1 MLRKELNNYPNVNFL
16 QTTENVF
23 IFLPQCDII
32 NNNSKD
38 LYKETGKMN
47 LYYRNKFIAALLTV
61 VITLSSMPFMAKAEK
76 KASGTYQCDWFDES
90 LYYPYDYDDGWFS
103 GDSYE
108 YNHKLALLALN
119 ISMASFNSFNKDDR
133 SENIRAML
141 ENCGFKTKAYGY
153 ETEGYDTAAVEMA
166 RKTVTENGE
175 SCTVVIAAI
184 RSGNYGMEW
193 GGNMRIGSGEN
204 HLGFDIAK
212 ETVLN
217 YINDYFADEKISGRV
232 KLLIPGY
239 SRGGSIANLVG
250 AELDDGSYLKS
261 LKESDSIKNIDLAK
275 NDIYVYTFEAPQC
288 TKKSGADGKIYGN
301 IINIMNPNDYV
312 PKFVMKDWGFS
323 RYGVEYYLPS
333 AENCANYS
341 SYYENVCK
349 TFDTL
354 MEDTDKKSDSNFY
367 NEEDSR
373 SVGAMFD
380 SLMSKLA
387 DSVFKNQQ
395 YYAENFEDGLVFIA
409 GQYIGKKLN
418 AGNAMKTLG
427 VIIAAVALGIIPTN
441 MDTIKS
447 DGFRAYIA
455 SRIAESDASSNLT
468 KPQIQGIID
477 AVIALLEFAKE
488 NRSDVKALLGQ
499 LNTVL
504 NVHQPYVTL
513 SWMRSIGQD
522 DMLKING
529 EAEKPLHV
537 SFNRID
543 LRYKANAR
551 ITADYDSSLGSLRWS
566 SDSDNVVSVDEDG
579 FITAKGD
586 GDAIITV
593 ELRSEDGKLIDSERV
608 RVTVHMNTL
617 EAFVTTVK
625 NIFGKAAA

>member
-1 MLRKELNNYPNVNFL
+1 M
-16 QTTENVF
+16 
-23 IFLPQCDII
+23 
-32 NNNSKD
+32 S
-38 LYKETGKMN
+38 

-90 LYYPYDYDDGWFS
+90 LYYPYDYDDSWFS

-175 SCTVVIAAI
+175 SCTVVIAAV

-250 AELDDGSYLKS
+250 AELDDGSYRES
-261 LKESDSIKNIDLAK
+261 LKRADSIKNTDLAK

-387 DSVFKNQQ
+387 DSVFRNQQ

-447 DGFRAYIA
+447 DGFRAYLA

-477 AVIALLEFAKE
+477 VVIALLEFAKE
-488 NRSDVKALLGQ
+488 NRTDVKALLGQ

-513 SWMRSIGQD
+513 SWMRSIGQN

-551 ITADYDSSLGSLRWS
+551 ITADYDSSLGSLHWN

-593 ELRSEDGKLIDSERV
+593 ELRSDDGRLIDSERV
-608 RVTVHMNTL
+608 RVTVHMSTL

>member
-1 MLRKELNNYPNVNFL
+1 MLLS
-16 QTTENVF
+16 
-23 IFLPQCDII
+23 I
-32 NNNSKD
+32 NSKD
-38 LYKETGKMN
+38 LYKETGKMI

-141 ENCGFKTKAYGY
+141 ENCGFKTKSYGY
-153 ETEGYDTAAVEMA
+153 GTEGYDTAAVEMA
-166 RKTVTENGE
+166 RKTVTKNGE

-239 SRGGSIANLVG
+239 SRGGSIANLIG
-250 AELDDGSYLKS
+250 AELDDGSYRKS
-261 LKESDSIKNIDLAK
+261 LKKADNIENISLAK

-301 IINIMNPNDYV
+301 IFNIMNPNDYV

-333 AENCANYS
+333 AENCSNYS

-367 NEEDSR
+367 SEEDSR

-387 DSVFKNQQ
+387 DSVFKDQQ
-395 YYAENFEDGLVFIA
+395 HYAENFEDGLVFIA

-447 DGFRAYIA
+447 DGFRAYLA

-477 AVIALLEFAKE
+477 AVIALLEFARE

-529 EAEKPLHV
+529 ETEKPLHV

-566 SDSDNVVSVDEDG
+566 SDSDNVVSVDKDG

-593 ELRSEDGKLIDSERV
+593 ELRSEDGRLIDSERV

-625 NIFGKAAA
+625 NILGKAAA

>member
-1 MLRKELNNYPNVNFL
+1 M
-16 QTTENVF
+16 
-23 IFLPQCDII
+23 I
-32 NNNSKD
+32 
-38 LYKETGKMN
+38 

-119 ISMASFNSFNKDDR
+119 ISMASFNSFNKDDQ

-141 ENCGFKTKAYGY
+141 ENCGFKTKSYGY
-153 ETEGYDTAAVEMA
+153 GTEGYDTAAVEMA
-166 RKTVTENGE
+166 RKTVTKNGE

-239 SRGGSIANLVG
+239 SRGGSIANLIG
-250 AELDDGSYLKS
+250 AELDDGSYRKS
-261 LKESDSIKNIDLAK
+261 LKKADNIENISLAK

-301 IINIMNPNDYV
+301 IFNIMNPNDYV

-333 AENCANYS
+333 AENCSNYS

-367 NEEDSR
+367 SEEDSR

-387 DSVFKNQQ
+387 DSVFKDQQ
-395 YYAENFEDGLVFIA
+395 HYAENFEDGLVFIA

-447 DGFRAYIA
+447 DGFRAYLA

-477 AVIALLEFAKE
+477 AMIALLEFARE

-529 EAEKPLHV
+529 ETEKPLHV

-566 SDSDNVVSVDEDG
+566 SDSDNVVSVDKDG

-593 ELRSEDGKLIDSERV
+593 ELRSEDGRLIDSERV

-625 NIFGKAAA
+625 NILGKAAA

>member
-1 MLRKELNNYPNVNFL
+1 M
-16 QTTENVF
+16 
-23 IFLPQCDII
+23 I
-32 NNNSKD
+32 
-38 LYKETGKMN
+38 

-61 VITLSSMPFMAKAEK
+61 VIILSSMPFMAKAEK

-141 ENCGFKTKAYGY
+141 ENCGFKTKSYGY
-153 ETEGYDTAAVEMA
+153 GTEGYDTAAVEMA
-166 RKTVTENGE
+166 RKTVTKNGE

-239 SRGGSIANLVG
+239 SRGGSIANLIG
-250 AELDDGSYLKS
+250 AELDDGSYRKS
-261 LKESDSIKNIDLAK
+261 LKKADNIENISLAK

-301 IINIMNPNDYV
+301 IFNIMNPNDYV

-333 AENCANYS
+333 AENCSNYS

-367 NEEDSR
+367 SEEDSR

-387 DSVFKNQQ
+387 DSVFKDQQ
-395 YYAENFEDGLVFIA
+395 HYAENFEDGLVFIA

-447 DGFRAYIA
+447 DGFRAYLA

-477 AVIALLEFAKE
+477 AMIALLEFARE

-529 EAEKPLHV
+529 ETEKPLHV

-566 SDSDNVVSVDEDG
+566 SDSDNVVSVDKDG

-593 ELRSEDGKLIDSERV
+593 ELRSDDGRLIDSERV

-625 NIFGKAAA
+625 NILGKAAA

>member
-1 MLRKELNNYPNVNFL
+1 MLLS
-16 QTTENVF
+16 
-23 IFLPQCDII
+23 I
-32 NNNSKD
+32 NSKD
-38 LYKETGKMN
+38 LYKETGKMI

-61 VITLSSMPFMAKAEK
+61 IITLSSMPFTAKAEK

-141 ENCGFKTKAYGY
+141 ENCGFKTKSYGY
-153 ETEGYDTAAVEMA
+153 GTEGYDTAAVEMA
-166 RKTVTENGE
+166 RKTVTKNGE

-217 YINDYFADEKISGRV
+217 YINDYFTDEKISGRV

-250 AELDDGSYLKS
+250 AELDDGSYRKS
-261 LKESDSIKNIDLAK
+261 LKRADNIKNISLAK

-288 TKKSGADGKIYGN
+288 TKKSGADEKIYGN

-312 PKFVMKDWGFS
+312 PKFVMKDWGFG

-333 AENCANYS
+333 AENCSNYS

-367 NEEDSR
+367 SEEDSR

-387 DSVFKNQQ
+387 DSVFKDQQ
-395 YYAENFEDGLVFIA
+395 HYAENFEDGLVFIA

-447 DGFRAYIA
+447 DGFRAYLA

-529 EAEKPLHV
+529 ETEKPLHV

-551 ITADYDSSLGSLRWS
+551 ITADYDSNLGSLRWS

-586 GDAIITV
+586 GDTIITV
-593 ELRSEDGKLIDSERV
+593 ELRSEDGRLIDSERV

-625 NIFGKAAA
+625 NIFGKAAE

>member
-1 MLRKELNNYPNVNFL
+1 M
-16 QTTENVF
+16 
-23 IFLPQCDII
+23 
-32 NNNSKD
+32 S
-38 LYKETGKMN
+38 

-90 LYYPYDYDDGWFS
+90 LYYPYDYDDSWFS

-175 SCTVVIAAI
+175 SFTVVIAAV

-250 AELDDGSYLKS
+250 AELDDGSYRDS
-261 LKESDSIKNIDLAK
+261 LKRADSIKNTDLAK

-447 DGFRAYIA
+447 DGFRAYLA

-477 AVIALLEFAKE
+477 VVIALLEFAKE
-488 NRSDVKALLGQ
+488 NRTDVKALLGQ

-551 ITADYDSSLGSLRWS
+551 ITADYDSSLGSLHWN

-593 ELRSEDGKLIDSERV
+593 ELRSDDGRLIDSERV
-608 RVTVHMNTL
+608 RVTVHMSTL

>member
-1 MLRKELNNYPNVNFL
+1 M
-16 QTTENVF
+16 
-23 IFLPQCDII
+23 
-32 NNNSKD
+32 S
-38 LYKETGKMN
+38 

-90 LYYPYDYDDGWFS
+90 LYYPYDYDDSWFS

-175 SCTVVIAAI
+175 SCTVVIAAV

-250 AELDDGSYLKS
+250 AELDDGSYRDS
-261 LKESDSIKNIDLAK
+261 LKRADSIKNTDLAK

-447 DGFRAYIA
+447 DGFRAYLA

-477 AVIALLEFAKE
+477 VVIALLEFAKE
-488 NRSDVKALLGQ
+488 NRTDVKALLGQ

-513 SWMRSIGQD
+513 SWMRSIGQN

-551 ITADYDSSLGSLRWS
+551 ITADYDSSLGSLHWN

-593 ELRSEDGKLIDSERV
+593 ELRSEDGRLIDSERV
-608 RVTVHMNTL
+608 RVTVHMSTL

>member
-1 MLRKELNNYPNVNFL
+1 MLLS
-16 QTTENVF
+16 
-23 IFLPQCDII
+23 I
-32 NNNSKD
+32 NSKD
-38 LYKETGKMN
+38 LYKETGKMI

-141 ENCGFKTKAYGY
+141 ENCGFKTKSYGY
-153 ETEGYDTAAVEMA
+153 GTEGYDTAAVEMA
-166 RKTVTENGE
+166 RKTVTKNGE

-239 SRGGSIANLVG
+239 SRGGSIANLIG
-250 AELDDGSYLKS
+250 AELDDESYRKS
-261 LKESDSIKNIDLAK
+261 LKKADNIKDISLAK

-333 AENCANYS
+333 AENCSNYS

-367 NEEDSR
+367 SEEDSR

-387 DSVFKNQQ
+387 DSVFKDQQ
-395 YYAENFEDGLVFIA
+395 HYAENFEDGLVFIA

-447 DGFRAYIA
+447 DGFRAYLA

-477 AVIALLEFAKE
+477 AMIALLEFARE

-522 DMLKING
+522 DVLKING
-529 EAEKPLHV
+529 ETEKPLHV

-566 SDSDNVVSVDEDG
+566 SDSDNVVSVDKDG

-593 ELRSEDGKLIDSERV
+593 ELRSEDGRLIDSERV

>member
-1 MLRKELNNYPNVNFL
+1 MLLS
-16 QTTENVF
+16 
-23 IFLPQCDII
+23 I
-32 NNNSKD
+32 NSKD
-38 LYKETGKMN
+38 LYKETGKMI

-61 VITLSSMPFMAKAEK
+61 IITLSSMPFTAKAEK

-141 ENCGFKTKAYGY
+141 ENCGFKTKSYGY
-153 ETEGYDTAAVEMA
+153 GTEGYDTAAVEMA
-166 RKTVTENGE
+166 RKTVTKNGE

-217 YINDYFADEKISGRV
+217 YINDYFTDEKISGRV

-250 AELDDGSYLKS
+250 AELDDGSYRKS
-261 LKESDSIKNIDLAK
+261 LKRADNIKNISLAK

-312 PKFVMKDWGFS
+312 PKFVMKDWGFG

-333 AENCANYS
+333 AENCSNYS

-367 NEEDSR
+367 SEEDSR

-387 DSVFKNQQ
+387 DSVFKDQQ
-395 YYAENFEDGLVFIA
+395 HYAENFEDGLVFIA

-447 DGFRAYIA
+447 DGFRAYLA

-529 EAEKPLHV
+529 ETEKPLHV

-551 ITADYDSSLGSLRWS
+551 ITADYDSNLGSLRWS

-586 GDAIITV
+586 GDTIITV
-593 ELRSEDGKLIDSERV
+593 ELRSEDGRLIDSERV

-625 NIFGKAAA
+625 NIFGKAAE

>member
-1 MLRKELNNYPNVNFL
+1 MLLL
-16 QTTENVF
+16 
-23 IFLPQCDII
+23 I
-32 NNNSKD
+32 NSKD
-38 LYKETGKMN
+38 LYKETGKMI

-141 ENCGFKTKAYGY
+141 ENCGFKTKSYGY
-153 ETEGYDTAAVEMA
+153 GTEGYDTAAVEMA
-166 RKTVTENGE
+166 RKTVTKNGE

-239 SRGGSIANLVG
+239 SRGGSIANLIG
-250 AELDDGSYLKS
+250 AELDDESYRKS
-261 LKESDSIKNIDLAK
+261 LKKADNIKNISLAK

-301 IINIMNPNDYV
+301 IFNIMNPNDYV

-333 AENCANYS
+333 AENCSNYS

-367 NEEDSR
+367 SEEDSR

-387 DSVFKNQQ
+387 DSVFKDQQ
-395 YYAENFEDGLVFIA
+395 HYAENFEDGLVFIA

-447 DGFRAYIA
+447 DGFRAYLA

-477 AVIALLEFAKE
+477 AMIALLEFARE

-522 DMLKING
+522 DILKING
-529 EAEKPLHV
+529 ETEKPLHV

-566 SDSDNVVSVDEDG
+566 SDSDNVVSVDKDG

-593 ELRSEDGKLIDSERV
+593 ELRSEDGRLIDSERV

>member
-1 MLRKELNNYPNVNFL
+1 M
-16 QTTENVF
+16 
-23 IFLPQCDII
+23 I
-32 NNNSKD
+32 
-38 LYKETGKMN
+38 

-61 VITLSSMPFMAKAEK
+61 VITLSSMPFTAKAEK
-76 KASGTYQCDWFDES
+76 KASGIYQCDWFDES

-141 ENCGFKTKAYGY
+141 ENCGFKTKSYGY
-153 ETEGYDTAAVEMA
+153 GTEGYDTAAVEMA
-166 RKTVTENGE
+166 RKTVTKNGE

-250 AELDDGSYLKS
+250 AELDDGSYRDS
-261 LKESDSIKNIDLAK
+261 LKRADNIKNISLAK

-312 PKFVMKDWGFS
+312 PKFVMKDWGFG

-333 AENCANYS
+333 AENCSNYS

-367 NEEDSR
+367 SEEDSR

-387 DSVFKNQQ
+387 DSVFKDQQ
-395 YYAENFEDGLVFIA
+395 HYAENFEDGLVFIA

-447 DGFRAYIA
+447 DGFRAYLA

-529 EAEKPLHV
+529 ETEKPLHV

-551 ITADYDSSLGSLRWS
+551 ITADYDSNLGSLRWS

-593 ELRSEDGKLIDSERV
+593 ELRSEDGRLIDSERV

-625 NIFGKAAA
+625 NIFGKAAE

>member
-1 MLRKELNNYPNVNFL
+1 MLLL
-16 QTTENVF
+16 
-23 IFLPQCDII
+23 I
-32 NNNSKD
+32 NSKD
-38 LYKETGKMN
+38 LYKETGKMI

-61 VITLSSMPFMAKAEK
+61 VITLSSMPFTAKAEK

-141 ENCGFKTKAYGY
+141 ENCGFKTKSYGY
-153 ETEGYDTAAVEMA
+153 GTEGYDTAAVEMA
-166 RKTVTENGE
+166 RKTVTKNGE

-250 AELDDGSYLKS
+250 AELDDGSYRDS
-261 LKESDSIKNIDLAK
+261 LKRADNIKNISLAK

-301 IINIMNPNDYV
+301 IFNIMNPNDYV

-333 AENCANYS
+333 AENCSNYS

-367 NEEDSR
+367 SEEDSR

-387 DSVFKNQQ
+387 DSVFKDQQ
-395 YYAENFEDGLVFIA
+395 HYAENFEDGLVFIA

-447 DGFRAYIA
+447 DGFRAYLA

-477 AVIALLEFAKE
+477 AMIALLEFARE

-529 EAEKPLHV
+529 ETEKPLHV

-566 SDSDNVVSVDEDG
+566 SDSDNVVSVDKDG

-593 ELRSEDGKLIDSERV
+593 ELRSEDGRLIDSERV

>member
-1 MLRKELNNYPNVNFL
+1 MLLS
-16 QTTENVF
+16 
-23 IFLPQCDII
+23 I
-32 NNNSKD
+32 NSKD
-38 LYKETGKMN
+38 LYKETGKMI

-141 ENCGFKTKAYGY
+141 ENCGFKTKSYGY
-153 ETEGYDTAAVEMA
+153 GTEGYDTAAVEMA
-166 RKTVTENGE
+166 RKTVTKNGE

-239 SRGGSIANLVG
+239 SRGGSIANLIG
-250 AELDDGSYLKS
+250 AELDDESYRKS
-261 LKESDSIKNIDLAK
+261 LKKADNIENISLAK

-288 TKKSGADGKIYGN
+288 TKKSGAGGKIYGN
-301 IINIMNPNDYV
+301 IFNIMNPNDYV

-333 AENCANYS
+333 AENCSNYS

-367 NEEDSR
+367 SEEDSR

-387 DSVFKNQQ
+387 DSVFKDQQ
-395 YYAENFEDGLVFIA
+395 HYAENFEDGLVFIA

-447 DGFRAYIA
+447 DGFRAYLA

-477 AVIALLEFAKE
+477 AVIALLEFARE

-529 EAEKPLHV
+529 ETEKPLHV

-566 SDSDNVVSVDEDG
+566 SDSDNVVSVDKDG

-593 ELRSEDGKLIDSERV
+593 ELRSEDGRLIDSERV